1 MLATAS
7 KPFKKHTLAV
17 LVAVNSDNRQAAI
30 LQECLMPRVQ
40 IRIANPFRRETDSEY
55 IPQLF
60 FLSDYITIISSE
72 SLERVS
78 ATSDQLREQANVFF
92 KNRKY
97 VEAILKYEQALAHI
111 LGPSPK
117 NRSILYSNTA
127 ACLFELRLFNSCALY
142 ADLAVLTDPTY
153 NKGYYRKINS
163 FL

>member
-40 IRIANPFRRETDSEY
+40 IRIANPFRREGDNEY

-72 SLERVS
+72 SL
-78 ATSDQLREQANVFF
+78 
-92 KNRKY
+92 
-97 VEAILKYEQALAHI
+97 
-111 LGPSPK
+111 
-117 NRSILYSNTA
+117 
-127 ACLFELRLFNSCALY
+127 
-142 ADLAVLTDPTY
+142 
-153 NKGYYRKINS
+153 
-163 FL
+163 